1 MLRVATTVLL
11 LAAAMGPAPAQD
23 RLAHPAIDL
32 KGQLYRA
39 VFLSEPEALTAD
51 DIAALPEEL
60 RARLNRFL
68 SRRSAFHLADDSKRT
83 TDSPVA
89 IEPKKRV
96 LERAIV
102 SLLDRDDASA
112 LAMGFLAEAPIAAEW
127 GPTAEAPL
135 EEAAYAEKRLEP
147 DDPLAPFL
155 YVFIAHRRRAAF
167 EAADR
172 KHDTDTMK
180 AAARKYRAVMLRARA
195 TQDPIYALLADDL
208 DRLPYVHLKTDS
220 HPGTFNPDT

>member
-1 MLRVATTVLL
+1 MLRVATTALL
-11 LAAAMGPAPAQD
+11 FTAAMGPAPAQD
-23 RLAHPAIDL
+23 RLAHPAIDM
-32 KGQLYRA
+32 KGHLYRA
-39 VFLSEPEALTAD
+39 VFFSEPDALTAD

-60 RARLNRFL
+60 HARLNRFL
-68 SRRSAFHLADDSKRT
+68 TRSSAFHLTDDSKRT
-83 TDSPVA
+83 VDSAVA
-89 IEPKKRV
+89 IEAKKRV

-102 SLLDRDDASA
+102 SLLEREDASA

-127 GPTAEAPL
+127 GPTPEAPL
-135 EEAAYAEKRLEP
+135 EEAAHAEKRLKP

-155 YVFIAHRRRAAF
+155 YVFIAHRQRAAF

-172 KHDTDTMK
+172 KHDTDTVK
-180 AAARKYRAVMLRARA
+180 AAAKKYRAVILRARG